1 MLVCTSCGVHV
12 HELCTDGYGTKSS
25 KGTWCCAACLEKRA
39 TQCCFCET
47 KSSQLF
53 RRPTYPNCFSWVHTV
68 CLHAHY
74 TGLNDVNKKRKVV
87 KRKNVEES
95 DDSDEEV
102 DVCAVCADDEFR
114 RVDLQ
119 RVSYNVIAIILL
131 GSTHFLRCTNTI
143 STSLSYLWSIS

>member
-1 MLVCTSCGVHV
+1 MLVCTSCGVRV
-12 HELCTDGYGTKSS
+12 HDICTDGYGTKAINGS
-25 KGTWCCAACLEKRA
+25 WCCAACQEKRA

-74 TGLNDVNKKRKVV
+74 TGLADIAKKRKVV
-87 KRKNVEES
+87 KKKSVDDDS
-95 DDSDEEV
+95 DSDEEV

-119 RVSYNVIAIILL
+119 RVSLNTMLCLSILYSIICLVLLAIFKR
-131 GSTHFLRCTNTI
+131 HTI
-143 STSLSYLWSIS
+143 K

>member
-1 MLVCTSCGVHV
+1 MLVCTSCGVRV
-12 HELCTDGYGTKSS
+12 HDICTDGYGTKSS
-25 KGTWCCAACLEKRA
+25 NGSWCCAACQEKRA

-74 TGLNDVNKKRKVV
+74 TGLANVNKKRKVV
-87 KRKNVEES
+87 KKKSVDDDS
-95 DDSDEEV
+95 DSDEEV

-119 RVSYNVIAIILL
+119 RVSLNTMLYLYSILHL
-131 GSTHFLRCTNTI
+131 IVCLVLFSIFTRHTI
-143 STSLSYLWSIS
+143 K